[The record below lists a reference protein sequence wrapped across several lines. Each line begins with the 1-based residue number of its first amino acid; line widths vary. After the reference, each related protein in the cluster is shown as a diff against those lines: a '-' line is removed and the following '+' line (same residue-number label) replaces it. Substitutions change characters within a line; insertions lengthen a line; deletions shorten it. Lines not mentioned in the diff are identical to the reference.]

1 MTDSTVQGTTDAKPV
16 STLQQARR
24 VYQAQTLSTLDEANA
39 GTQQVVVQ
47 VQSDVQT
54 ILNGLGVEGNPTPIT
69 TTNTSATAAVV
80 NTNANITQTKN
91 SSGTTPTTATGI
103 TAGSPIANANAN
115 TVHVCDVCG
124 PIGVGVAQARMAIM
138 QALKSARD
146 QILQALGLSDAE
158 AQAKAVKN
166 AIQMAQKTIKAI
178 KTFIETIQNYLQE
191 LEKLIQALETG
202 LEEMIKAGLGNLIKQ
217 FQECLSHAKSSY
229 AAGVAQQQSASAS
242 SNTTTTPTATV

>member
-24 VYQAQTLSTLDEANA
+24 FYQAQPLSTLDAANA
-39 GTQQVVVQ
+39 GTQQVVAQ

-54 ILNGLGVEGNPTPIT
+54 ILNDLGVEGNPTPTT
-69 TTNTSATAAVV
+69 TTNPSVTAAVV
-80 NTNANITQTKN
+80 NTNANITQTTN
-91 SSGTTPTTATGI
+91 ASGTTPTTATGI

-115 TVHVCDVCG
+115 TVHVCDICG

-191 LEKLIQALETG
+191 LEKLIQALEQG
-202 LEEMIKAGLGNLIKQ
+202 LEAMIKAGLDNLIKQ
-217 FQECLSHAKSSY
+217 FQKCLSDAKSSY
-229 AAGVAQQQSASAS
+229 AAGLAQQQSASS
-242 SNTTTTPTATV
+242 STTTTPTAKA